1 MFTTGRIVF
10 ISFFV
15 LAFVGAMI
23 WAYRK
28 DKNLHLKQ
36 YKGAKWILLGF
47 ILFLLALLGLK
58 QVLNL

>member
-1 MFTTGRIVF
+1 
-10 ISFFV
+10 V

>member
-15 LAFVGAMI
+15 LMFVAAMI
-23 WAYRK
+23 WSYRK
-28 DKNLHLKQ
+28 DKKLHLKQ
-36 YKGAKWILLGF
+36 YKGAKWILVGF

-58 QVLNL
+58 ELLDL

>member
-15 LAFVGAMI
+15 LAFVVAI
-23 WAYRK
+23 AWSYRK
-28 DKNLHLKQ
+28 DKTIHLKQ

-58 QVLNL
+58 QILDL